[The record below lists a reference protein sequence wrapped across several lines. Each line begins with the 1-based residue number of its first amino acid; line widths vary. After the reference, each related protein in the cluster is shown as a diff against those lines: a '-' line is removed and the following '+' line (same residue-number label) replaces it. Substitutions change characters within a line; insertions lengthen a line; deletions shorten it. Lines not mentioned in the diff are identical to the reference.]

1 MTTLATLEAT
11 ICSALG
17 HDISFSGEPLGDP
30 IPLPFATETDMLG
43 NVSLRRRRE
52 FAWGRHHA
60 REALRQ
66 LGVAPV
72 PILSR
77 ADGAPLW
84 PSGVVGSISHS
95 CCDCGAVAGRVDN
108 VLALG
113 LDIEDDEP
121 LGADLL
127 PIICTP
133 TETERAEWSSS
144 RFGPKLIFVIKEAV
158 YKAYAPSTGAFL
170 DFQDVCV
177 RIEHE
182 SGSFEAEIVNS
193 DKPMSFGSR
202 IIKGIYLPF
211 RMGMMAVA
219 AAFREA

>member
-1 MTTLATLEAT
+1 
-11 ICSALG
+11 
-17 HDISFSGEPLGDP
+17 
-30 IPLPFATETDMLG
+30 MLG

-60 REALRQ
+60 RVALRQ

-72 PILSR
+72 PILPRS
-77 ADGAPLW
+77 DGAPLW

-95 CCDCGAVAGRVDN
+95 CCDCGAVAARVDN

-144 RFGPKLIFVIKEAV
+144 RFGPKLILVIKEAV
-158 YKAYAPSTGAFL
+158 YKSYAPGTGAFL

-177 RIEHE
+177 RIKHE

-202 IIKGIYLPF
+202 IINGIYLPF

-219 AAFREA
+219 ARFRGA